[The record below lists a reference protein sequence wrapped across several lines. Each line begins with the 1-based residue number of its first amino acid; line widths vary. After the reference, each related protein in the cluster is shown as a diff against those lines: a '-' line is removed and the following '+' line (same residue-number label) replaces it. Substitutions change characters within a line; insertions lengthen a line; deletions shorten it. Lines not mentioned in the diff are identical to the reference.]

1 MKQRLM
7 SPRQRTR
14 GRDSAK
20 IRSATPLNFKMRV
33 REILTSLGDDGS
45 GGDDD
50 NGPVELALEVG
61 DDLVADLVE
70 GGGGSVGDL
79 DEEDLAS

>member
-1 MKQRLM
+1 M
-7 SPRQRTR
+7 SARECECE
-14 GRDSAK
+14 
-20 IRSATPLNFKMRV
+20 RV
-33 REILTSLGDDGS
+33 LTSLGDDGS